1 MENDFEENESTTS
14 EDIRRYIALLFQW
27 AWLLAAMT
35 ILAALTAYIIS
46 KRTIPVY
53 QATTTLLINEAP
65 STKMTDYTSIL
76 TSERLAQTYTK
87 MITKTPVL
95 QAAIDQLNLQGMTAE
110 DLAKLVN
117 VELVQNTQLIV
128 IKVENTD
135 PKLAADLA
143 NTIYQVFNS
152 QIQELQSSRFA
163 ASKQNLEAQLARIDD
178 QIQQT
183 SAELEKIKDS
193 SVMSGEKDRL
203 ETALAQYRQTYAS
216 LLQSYE
222 QVRISESSS
231 TSNVVQV
238 EPAIPPEK
246 PIRPRTLTNTAL
258 GGLVG
263 LLLSGGIM
271 VVFEALD
278 DTIHG
283 SDDITQHLHVP
294 VLGVIARHELD
305 NGDLITLI
313 EPRSPISE
321 AFRSLR
327 TNLQFAS
334 VDKPL
339 RTLLVTSPSP
349 ADGKTTIVANLGV
362 VIAQSGRK
370 VAVVDADMRRPMV
383 QVRLKL
389 PNRYGLSSLFVSKK
403 LDLNGTLQQT
413 GTENLFALTTGAI
426 PPNPAEL
433 LGSEKMNEILGEIG
447 KIVDVIIIDSP
458 PVIAVTDSAILANR
472 VDGVLL
478 VVKPGQTKMEAARQA
493 VEQLKRA
500 GANLFGVV
508 LNDVNFSRSRY
519 SYYHYRGYYYS
530 YHYYTDGSGKKKE
543 KHRKSKAG
551 SAAAVEQGDSVQ

>member
-1 MENDFEENESTTS
+1 
-14 EDIRRYIALLFQW
+14 
-27 AWLLAAMT
+27 
-35 ILAALTAYIIS
+35 
-46 KRTIPVY
+46 
-53 QATTTLLINEAP
+53 
-65 STKMTDYTSIL
+65 
-76 TSERLAQTYTK
+76 
-87 MITKTPVL
+87 
-95 QAAIDQLNLQGMTAE
+95 
-110 DLAKLVN
+110 
-117 VELVQNTQLIV
+117 
-128 IKVENTD
+128 
-135 PKLAADLA
+135 
-143 NTIYQVFNS
+143 
-152 QIQELQSSRFA
+152 
-163 ASKQNLEAQLARIDD
+163 
-178 QIQQT
+178 
-183 SAELEKIKDS
+183 ELEKIKAGS
-193 SVMSGEKDRL
+193 TTNAEQDRL

-246 PIRPRTLTNTAL
+246 PIRPRTLNNTAL

-263 LLLSGGIM
+263 LLLSTGIV

-283 SDDITQHLHVP
+283 TDDITQHLHVP
-294 VLGVIARHELD
+294 VLGVIARHEIN
-305 NGDLITLI
+305 NGDLITMT

-339 RTLLVTSPSP
+339 RTVLVTSPSP
-349 ADGKTTIVANLGV
+349 ADGKTTITANLGV
-362 VIAQSGRK
+362 VLAQSGRK
-370 VAVVDADMRRPMV
+370 VAIVDADMRRPMV
-383 QVRLKL
+383 QEKLKL
-389 PNRYGLSSLFVSKK
+389 PNRTGLSSLFVSNKI
-403 LDLNGTLQQT
+403 DLNVTLQKT
-413 GTENLFALTTGAI
+413 NTENLYALTTGSI

-433 LGSEKMNEILGEIG
+433 LGSEKMNEILSEIG
-447 KIVDVIIIDSP
+447 KMVDIIIIDSP

-478 VVKPGQTKMEAARQA
+478 VVKPGQTKVEAARQA

-508 LNDVNFSRSRY
+508 LNDVNLNRSRY

-530 YHYYTDGSGKKKE
+530 YHYYSDESGKKKE
-543 KHRKSKAG
+543 KHRKPHTGSPAPIDQDAG
-551 SAAAVEQGDSVQ
+551 VQ